1 MCRSFLFLYMQKED
15 CFYLGRIVK
24 KYSFK
29 GELLAKLDTDQPELY
44 EHLDAVFVQVRKNLI
59 PFFIESSQLH
69 KSKLLR
75 IKFEDVDNEGDADA
89 LLKSELYIPLEFLPK
104 LEGNKFYFHE
114 VIGFK
119 IIDSTFGEVG
129 IIKAINDSTAQSLFE
144 IDRNGLEI
152 LIPMNDEFIKEV
164 NRNNKSITVDTP
176 PGLIDLYIN

>member
-1 MCRSFLFLYMQKED
+1 MRKED
-15 CFYLGRIVK
+15 CFYLGKIVK

-44 EHLDAVFVQVRKNLI
+44 ENLDAIFVQVRNNLI

-69 KSKLLR
+69 KSELLR
-75 IKFEDVDNEGDADA
+75 IKFEDVDTEGDADA

-114 VIGFK
+114 VINFK
-119 IIDSTFGEVG
+119 IIDKNFGDVG

-152 LIPMNDEFIKEV
+152 LIPMNDEFILEV
-164 NRNNKSITVDTP
+164 NRDNKSITVETP
-176 PGLIDLYIN
+176 PGLIDLYLS